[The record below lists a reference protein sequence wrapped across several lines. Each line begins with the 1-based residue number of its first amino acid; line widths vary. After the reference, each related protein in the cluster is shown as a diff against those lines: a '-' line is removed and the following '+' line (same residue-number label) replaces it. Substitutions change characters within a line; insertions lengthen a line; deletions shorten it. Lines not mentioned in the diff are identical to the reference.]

1 MTQELVPD
9 PIGDKAGLT
18 LVNWNVQFRGIRS
31 EAAGI
36 IRERIFSHQPD
47 VVCLTESFTDFF
59 SGSGHV
65 ADAALNYGY
74 PLLAGRRKVLLWS
87 RRPWRNVDQI
97 GHPILPPGR
106 FVAGRTSTLMG
117 DVTVIG
123 VCIPWAHAHVS
134 SGRKDRA
141 PWEDH
146 LAYLV
151 GLDEVLALSRGPT
164 ILVGDF
170 NQTAPRSR
178 APLRA
183 YAALEAAL
191 TGRLCLATAGP
202 LQPMDKL
209 AIDHVAHSPDLA
221 AQAVSSISDEAPSG
235 AKLSD
240 HFGVCVQLCRSSG

>member
-1 MTQELVPD
+1 MTQELAPD
-9 PIGDKAGLT
+9 PVDDKAGLT
-18 LVNWNVQFRGIRS
+18 LVNWNVQFRRTRS
-31 EAAGI
+31 EAASI

-47 VVCLTESFTDFF
+47 VICLTESFIDFF
-59 SGSGHV
+59 AGSGYV
-65 ADAALNYGY
+65 ADAAPNYGY

-87 RRPWRNVDQI
+87 RRPWRDVDQV

-117 DVTVIG
+117 DVTVVG

-151 GLDEVLALSRGPT
+151 ALEEVLALSRGPT

-191 TGRLCLATAGP
+191 AGRLRLATAGP
-202 LQPMDKL
+202 LPPMDKL
-209 AIDHVAHSPDLA
+209 AIDHVAHSPDLV
-221 AQAVSSISDEAPSG
+221 AQAVSSLSDKAPSG
-235 AKLSD
+235 ATLSD
-240 HFGVCVQLCRSSG
+240 HFGICVRLSHSSG